1 MTGIA
6 LKGTDLDLK
15 LDGSIVATAT
25 DWSLSPSRE
34 MIEVTTM
41 GSGKGKIYI
50 PDRTDYTISLNG
62 LFFRGESASQVGYLE
77 IVNKLM
83 NADSSTSWTATLD
96 GSTGSFASGWGY
108 LTSAPIQVAQGS
120 AISYSA
126 ELQGCGGVTIN
137 TAFK

>member
-15 LDGSIVATAT
+15 IDGSIVATAL
-25 DWSLSPSRE
+25 DWSLSPTRE

-41 GSGKGKIYI
+41 ESGRGKIYI

-62 LFFRGESASQVGYLE
+62 LVFRAEGADQTGYVE

-96 GSTGSFASGWGY
+96 GSTGAFASGWGY
-108 LTSAPIQVAQGS
+108 LTSAPIQVAQGA

-126 ELQGCGGVTIN
+126 EMQGCGTLTIN
-137 TAFK
+137 AAF